1 MGIGMVRGGSSRLR
15 SSLPA
20 DHPVRTM
27 IEEHDEILGF
37 LGELSD
43 LNKRIQGMDAIDP
56 KSGEIASLH
65 RLAENLLSAEN
76 HHKREED
83 ALFPELERMGI
94 TGPPS
99 VMRYEHDELRARK
112 RKLRELAEK
121 AGAMDRATFKRE
133 VDETSRFIVDTLGA
147 HIFKENNILYPAALQ
162 HITSEAEWAKIK
174 SKCDRIGYCPFTIL
188 HPRLR
193 LGR

>member
-1 MGIGMVRGGSSRLR
+1 MGIGMVRGGSGQLR

-20 DHPVRTM
+20 NHPVRTM
-27 IEEHDEILGF
+27 IEEHDEIMGF
-37 LGELSD
+37 LNELGD
-43 LNKRIQGMDAIDP
+43 LNKRIQESDAIDP
-56 KSGEIASLH
+56 QSEEIAGLH

-121 AGAMDRATFKRE
+121 AGAMDPSTFKRE
-133 VDETSRFIVDTLGA
+133 VDETAGFIIDTLGA

-162 HITSEAEWAKIK
+162 HINDDAEWAKIK
-174 SKCDRIGYCPFTIL
+174 SECDRIGYCPFT
-188 HPRLR
+188 P
-193 LGR
+193 GK